1 MVEYKCIRC
10 GYIASQRINLRHHLN
25 RKKICKSILED
36 ISIESIKELY
46 GFEIIN
52 NKQVKPVFEQVKPV
66 FEQVYNNNYNYKK
79 PGLEQEKPGL
89 EQVEPGYEQINV
101 KNKSKKKPPENKS
114 EKTICIYCNKTF
126 TRTYGLTCHLNIC
139 KEKKKTE
146 ELVLLENNKI
156 TEMENKIK
164 ELEEKNIKIV
174 KKLKKQ
180 KHTNITNSNNTNTTN
195 TNITNNII
203 IKNFGEEN
211 IEHLQ
216 DNIYEKLLQGIYTAV
231 PKLIKLIHFDKNHP
245 ENQNIKFTNKKYPY
259 LKIMKDNKWQLVN
272 KNLEMRDLIDNKCYI
287 LNEKYYNILENQNEL
302 NDVQRSR
309 IKQFM
314 KKYNKDHKE
323 VILDLINKTELILLN
338 NS

>member
-10 GYIASQRINLRHHLN
+10 GYIASQRSNMKTHLN
-25 RKKICKSILED
+25 RKNKCKPILED
-36 ISIESIKELY
+36 TSIESIKELY
-46 GFEIIN
+46 GFEITHIKPKITQIEPIMPSVEKKYKPKITH
-52 NKQVKPVFEQVKPV
+52 NKPKITHNDPF
-66 FEQVYNNNYNYKK
+66 F
-79 PGLEQEKPGL
+79 
-89 EQVEPGYEQINV
+89 
-101 KNKSKKKPPENKS
+101 
-114 EKTICIYCNKTF
+114 ICNFCNKGF
-126 TRTYGLTCHLNIC
+126 KRNWHLNRHYSTC
-139 KEKKKTE
+139 KEKKKSE

-156 TEMENKIK
+156 TKMEKKIK
-164 ELEEKNIKIV
+164 ELEEKNIKIE

-180 KHTNITNSNNTNTTN
+180 KYTNITNSNNINTTN

-216 DNIYEKLLQGIYTAV
+216 DNIYENLLQGIYTAV

-259 LKIMKDNKWQLVN
+259 LKIMKDDKWQLVN
-272 KNLEMRDLIDNKCYI
+272 KNLEVRDLIDNKCYI
-287 LNEKYYNILENQNEL
+287 LNEKYYNILEKQNEL

-309 IKQFM
+309 IRQFM
-314 KKYNKDHKE
+314 KRYKNDHKE

>member
-1 MVEYKCIRC
+1 MVEYKCMRC
-10 GYIASQRINLRHHLN
+10 GYIAKQKIHLRNHLN
-25 RKKICKSILED
+25 RKNICKPILED

-46 GFEIIN
+46 GFETSSKYPQKSSKIP
-52 NKQVKPVFEQVKPV
+52 QVPQLISTKTPQNILKNP
-66 FEQVYNNNYNYKK
+66 QNILKNPQNS
-79 PGLEQEKPGL
+79 GLFF
-89 EQVEPGYEQINV
+89 
-101 KNKSKKKPPENKS
+101 KNLSSKNL
-114 EKTICIYCNKTF
+114 ICIYCNKLYSRSDNLNRHYF
-126 TRTYGLTCHLNIC
+126 TC
-139 KEKKKTE
+139 KEKNKSE

-216 DNIYEKLLQGIYTAV
+216 DNIYENLLQGIYTAV

-259 LKIMKDNKWQLVN
+259 LKIMKDDKWQLVN
-272 KNLEMRDLIDNKCYI
+272 KNLEVRDLIDNKCYI
-287 LNEKYYNILENQNEL
+287 LNEKYYNILEKQNEL

-309 IKQFM
+309 IRQFM
-314 KKYNKDHKE
+314 KKYKDDHKG

>member
-10 GYIASQRINLRHHLN
+10 GYIASQRSNMKTHLN
-25 RKKICKSILED
+25 RKNKCKPILETTN
-36 ISIESIKELY
+36 IESIKELY
-46 GFEIIN
+46 GFENINDQHLIDIQTTPKQHINDSMCDFKTAPKQHLNDTQLHLNDTLCVSKVIKYN
-52 NKQVKPVFEQVKPV
+52 NK
-66 FEQVYNNNYNYKK
+66 
-79 PGLEQEKPGL
+79 
-89 EQVEPGYEQINV
+89 
-101 KNKSKKKPPENKS
+101 
-114 EKTICIYCNKTF
+114 ICIHCNKTF
-126 TRTYGLTCHLNIC
+126 TRKSGLIKHLNIC
-139 KEKKKTE
+139 KNKSE

-156 TEMENKIK
+156 TKMEKKIK
-164 ELEEKNIKIV
+164 ELEEKNIKIE

-180 KHTNITNSNNTNTTN
+180 KYTNITNSNNINTTN

-216 DNIYEKLLQGIYTAV
+216 NNIYENLLQGIYTAV